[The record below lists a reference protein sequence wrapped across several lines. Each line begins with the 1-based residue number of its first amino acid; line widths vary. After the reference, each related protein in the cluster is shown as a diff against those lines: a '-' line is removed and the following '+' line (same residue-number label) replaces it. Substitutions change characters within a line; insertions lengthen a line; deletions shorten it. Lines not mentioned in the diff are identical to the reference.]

1 MLDNSLFFPNSPFG
15 TTLCSERFFDGILF
29 IQPITQN
36 ILKYECITKSFSQL
50 ITYIFHS
57 LLKHKKIEATQYSK
71 IRIEILKVRAIR
83 PKSKFSYFEI
93 FRVNMINS
101 NQYNWIN
108 IPPKK
113 LSEVENADSTISSLT
128 HFFPRTHWNMNKHF
142 MVGHLWSYLTFN
154 SLHKTT

>member
-1 MLDNSLFFPNSPFG
+1 MTNEWFHHCFSFFFAILLFSKFGWSMLLPVIMCVGQQPFFPISPFG

-101 NQYNWIN
+101 NQYN
-108 IPPKK
+108 
-113 LSEVENADSTISSLT
+113 
-128 HFFPRTHWNMNKHF
+128 
-142 MVGHLWSYLTFN
+142 
-154 SLHKTT
+154 